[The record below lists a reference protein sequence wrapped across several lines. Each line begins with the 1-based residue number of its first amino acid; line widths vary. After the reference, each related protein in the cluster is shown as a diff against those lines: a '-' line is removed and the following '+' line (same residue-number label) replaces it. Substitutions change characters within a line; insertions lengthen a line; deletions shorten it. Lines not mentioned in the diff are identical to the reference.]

1 MTKRTNTTKANFT
14 FDHAKKII
22 FIPKRFANAA
32 NVIGSVA
39 YNQLVKLT
47 KDFPTYTIS
56 VIEPKKKQGK
66 VSYKGLTI
74 DEMKRFVATVGN
86 DEALLFNKVIDI
98 AQNKT
103 SPYAVIKKWFLN
115 KYKEAYLNEIANAQN
130 DILEAE
136 LDALDN
142 EINETEVDTE
152 ASDEAA

>member
-1 MTKRTNTTKANFT
+1 MTTRTIKTKANFT

-32 NVIGSVA
+32 NVISSVA

-74 DEMKRFVATVGN
+74 DEMKRFISTRSQ
-86 DEALLFNKVIDI
+86 EESALFEKVVEI
-98 AQNKT
+98 AKHRKGT
-103 SPYAVIKKWFLN
+103 YAITKKWFLN
-115 KYKEAYLNEIANAQN
+115 KYKEAYDKELEALKLEMEIDELESELEDIELNEVA
-130 DILEAE
+130 
-136 LDALDN
+136 
-142 EINETEVDTE
+142 
-152 ASDEAA
+152 

>member
-1 MTKRTNTTKANFT
+1 MTTRTITTKANFT
-14 FDHAKKII
+14 LDHVNKII
-22 FIPKRFANAA
+22 YITKRFENAA
-32 NVIGSVA
+32 RIIGSDA
-39 YNQLVKLT
+39 YNQLVRLI
-47 KDFPTYTIS
+47 KDFPNYSVS
-56 VIEPKKKQGK
+56 VIAPKKKQGK

-136 LDALDN
+136 LDTLYN